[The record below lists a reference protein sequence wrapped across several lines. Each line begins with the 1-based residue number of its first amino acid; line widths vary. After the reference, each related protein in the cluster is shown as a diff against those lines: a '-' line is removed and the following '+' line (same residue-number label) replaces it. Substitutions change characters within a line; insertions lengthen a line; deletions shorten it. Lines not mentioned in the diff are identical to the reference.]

1 LTVDRKRLDSVLR
14 QIDEITLQTLLPKGV
29 VGILNNL
36 DSALARPSNLRRLI
50 VESDELSDRLSDPEV
65 VRELILGLP
74 RNLAVEIMSDVL
86 DEPIN
91 NPYSHIDDLQIRSGS
106 RDLKRLL
113 EQLGVE
119 PTEDPP
125 AHHSPPVVIT
135 TPEYG
140 LYDHQRQAVRDCW
153 SIVDSGKTKFLVH
166 MPTGSGKTR
175 TAIHFAAEMLRNKSD
190 GVVLWIANSE
200 ELCEQAASEFERAWS
215 YIGNRGI
222 KIGRFWGSYSDQALQ
237 IRDGV
242 MIAGVQKLHSLFDSN
257 IQDLLSLSSHTNLL
271 IFDEAHQIIAPT
283 YRRLV
288 QLLTDYNPKVV
299 LAGLSATPGRS
310 WLDIDADEELSS
322 FFDRT
327 KVSLR
332 PPGGENPVEFLIREQ
347 YLADS
352 EFESLF
358 YESGFELSRR
368 DLKAI
373 ADATD
378 MPRSLLDRIGQDRA
392 RNVRIV
398 QRVEQLV
405 REHSRILLFAPS
417 VESSKLL
424 AFTLRAR
431 GIDSVSIDG
440 TTPSGIRQDGINKL
454 RTASDTPFVLT
465 NYGVATTG
473 VDVPNVS
480 CAVIARPTKSLVLFS
495 QMVGRAIRGPRVGGN
510 SHATIVSVVD
520 QHLPGFRN
528 VQETFLNWEDV
539 WE

>member
-1 LTVDRKRLDSVLR
+1 MPNEYERLDSVLR
-14 QIDEITLQTLLPKGV
+14 ELDEITLQSLLPEGAA
-29 VGILNNL
+29 GILNNL
-36 DSALARPSNLRRLI
+36 DSTLARPSNLRRLI
-50 VESDELSDRLSDPEV
+50 VESHELQDRLSDPIV

-74 RNLAVEIMSDVL
+74 RELAIEIMADVL
-86 DEPIN
+86 DEPID
-91 NPYSHIDDLQIRSGS
+91 NPYGRIGDLNIRAGS

-113 EQLGVE
+113 ERLGVE
-119 PTEDPP
+119 RTEDPP
-125 AHHSPPVVIT
+125 AKFSPPVVT
-135 TPEYG
+135 TVPEYG

-153 SIVDSGKTKFLVH
+153 SVIDSGKTKFLVH

-175 TAIHFAAEMLRNKSD
+175 TAIHFASELLRNKSD
-190 GVVLWIANSE
+190 GVVLWVANSE
-200 ELCEQAASEFERAWS
+200 ELCEQAASEFERAWTH
-215 YIGNRGI
+215 IGNRGI
-222 KIGRFWGSYSDQALQ
+222 NIGRYWGNYSSEALQ
-237 IRDGV
+237 IRDGIIV
-242 MIAGVQKLHSLFDSN
+242 AGVQKLHSLFDDN
-257 IQDLLSLSSHTNLL
+257 IQELLSLSSHTNLL

-283 YRRLV
+283 YRRLI
-288 QLLTDYNPKVV
+288 QLVTDYNPNVV
-299 LAGLSATPGRS
+299 LAGLSATPGRT
-310 WLDIDADEELSS
+310 WLDIDADEELST

-327 KVSLR
+327 KVSLH
-332 PPGGENPVEFLIREQ
+332 PPNGENPVEFLIREG

-352 EFESLF
+352 KFEDLF
-358 YESGFELSRR
+358 YESGFELSSK
-368 DLKAI
+368 DMQAI
-373 ADATD
+373 ARATD

-392 RNVRIV
+392 RNVRIA

-405 REHSRILLFAPS
+405 GEHSRILLFAPS

-431 GIDSVSIDG
+431 GIDSISVDG
-440 TTPSGIRQDGINKL
+440 TSPSGVRQEAINKL
-454 RTASDTPFVLT
+454 RTASDAPFVLT

-473 VDVPNVS
+473 VDVPSVS

-520 QHLPGFRN
+520 RQLPGFRN